1 MDKVRTWF
9 ACLLLM
15 GSIGSAAG
23 KEPNG
28 PPKVVGTV
36 QTPAPA
42 KPISPQPRIGTADA
56 PIYVQS
62 LEAPEAALERS
73 EAAEHRTWERSN
85 GRAALYVAGVMA
97 AFALLQLFLFFWQLW
112 LMRETIKDASQSA
125 RAASAAAAAAD
136 LSARAAIGIEL
147 PLITTR
153 LFGLLRTNV
162 ATDPY
167 DPPGGTVNEGYPGR
181 HCSAGPFLFKNI
193 GRSPAILER
202 IDLGWSV
209 AATLGGQP
217 QYSELIALEHLST
230 IATGEEFQAAYH
242 LSMDLTEQQQT
253 DIREGHSFL
262 WVYGALHYRDFM
274 SDRHEERFCFN
285 YEKRVRG
292 FLNPFSFF
300 KDRRPPAAYT
310 THKVHRSNILD

>member
-1 MDKVRTWF
+1 MDRVRTWF
-9 ACLLLM
+9 ACLLIIGIA
-15 GSIGSAAG
+15 GSLVA
-23 KEPNG
+23 KEPDAV
-28 PPKVVGTV
+28 PKVVRAARAAPSDK
-36 QTPAPA
+36 PASA
-42 KPISPQPRIGTADA
+42 QPRIGTTDV
-56 PIYVQS
+56 PFVVRT
-62 LEAPEAALERS
+62 LEAPEAALERT
-73 EAAEHRTWERSN
+73 EAAEHRAWERSS

-97 AFALLQLFLFFWQLW
+97 AFALLQLLLFFWQLW

-167 DPPGGTVNEGYPGR
+167 DPPGGTVNDGYPSR

-202 IDLGWSV
+202 VDLGWSV
-209 AATLGGQP
+209 AADLAEQP
-217 QYSELIALEHLST
+217 QYSELVALEHLST
-230 IATGEEFQAAYH
+230 IATGEEFQAPYH
-242 LSMDLTEQQQT
+242 LSMDLTQEQQAEIQEE
-253 DIREGHSFL
+253 RSFL
-262 WVYGALHYRDFM
+262 WVYGALRYRDFM
-274 SDRHEERFCFN
+274 GDRHEERFCFS

-292 FLNPFSFF
+292 HLNPFAFF
-300 KDRRPPAAYT
+300 KDRRLPAAYT
-310 THKVHRSNILD
+310 AHKVHRSDILG